1 MKEEYI
7 KALEYIRVN
16 NKLEE
21 ADISAKFGVVG
32 LWTLSLFR
40 GYRSNVRQK
49 EGLTAMR
56 NKKDEIID
64 TIEND
69 IISGKIKTRE
79 EIQLEFIKEEEKQKK
94 QLFIWKIIFGTIFFV
109 SAVAMIL
116 IGGTLLLII
125 PPIWIII
132 ILLIYI
138 AKKI

>member
-7 KALEYIRVN
+7 KALEYIRIN
-16 NKLEE
+16 DKLEE
-21 ADISAKFGVVG
+21 ADISGKFGVVG

-94 QLFIWKIIFGTIFFV
+94 QLFIWKIIFGIVFFC
-109 SAVAMIL
+109 
-116 IGGTLLLII
+116 IGCCNDTHWRDASFDNPSYLDNYHSINL
-125 PPIWIII
+125 
-132 ILLIYI
+132 YC
-138 AKKI
+138 